1 MKVYMENTINRIS
14 DIVKIGW
21 IILVSVFAPIGASI
35 YTMSVF
41 FVINFFVGFQ
51 TDRIV
56 NNAGFNLDKIK
67 NGSMLFMLY
76 FAILFIIN
84 VSMDL
89 YGEDRLAL
97 TIPKFFTWIAC
108 YWYLV
113 NIFRNAKLVFPES
126 EGLIFMYNVLTIQVL
141 DMIFARFGIKLKG
154 NTDEESEEEDHK

>member
-1 MKVYMENTINRIS
+1 MENTINRIS

>member
-1 MKVYMENTINRIS
+1 MENTINRIS

-76 FAILFIIN
+76 FAILFYYKCIN
-84 VSMDL
+84 GS
-89 YGEDRLAL
+89 
-97 TIPKFFTWIAC
+97 IW
-108 YWYLV
+108 
-113 NIFRNAKLVFPES
+113 
-126 EGLIFMYNVLTIQVL
+126 
-141 DMIFARFGIKLKG
+141 
-154 NTDEESEEEDHK
+154 

>member
-1 MKVYMENTINRIS
+1 
-14 DIVKIGW
+14 
-21 IILVSVFAPIGASI
+21 
-35 YTMSVF
+35 
-41 FVINFFVGFQ
+41 
-51 TDRIV
+51 
-56 NNAGFNLDKIK
+56 
-67 NGSMLFMLY
+67 
-76 FAILFIIN
+76 
-84 VSMDL
+84 MDL